1 MFYFMRD
8 ATTTQGRRRRP
19 ARAAHWTMAVP
30 LQARSRDTVRR
41 FAAAAEALLRDRP
54 FERITIQDIV
64 ARAERPIGS
73 FYARFKSK
81 AALLPFLYERYDH
94 TLAQHLESRL
104 GAVAW
109 AELDFSGTVEA
120 LVGVLVGI
128 YEERRWLLRALALF
142 ARQHPEA
149 LSEELVQRRRE
160 LYAGVARLLLRHRR
174 RIAHPD
180 PEAAVRFGIFMVTS
194 VAREQLVFSE
204 APQARVT
211 ALPTTRVRG
220 ELSHALHAYL
230 SQAPT
235 PA

>member
-1 MFYFMRD
+1 MRE
-8 ATTTQGRRRRP
+8 TTTGHGGPRRR

-30 LQARSRDTVRR
+30 LQARSRDTVLR
-41 FAAAAEALLRDRP
+41 FAEAAEALLRDRP

-81 AALLPFLYERYDH
+81 EALLPFLYERYDDS
-94 TLAQHLESRL
+94 LARYLESRL
-104 GAVAW
+104 GTVTW
-109 AELDFSGTVEA
+109 EHLDFADTVEA

-149 LSEELVQRRRE
+149 LSGELVQRRRE

-174 RIAHPD
+174 RIVHPD
-180 PEAAVRFGIFMVTS
+180 PEAAVRFGIFMV
-194 VAREQLVFSE
+194 
-204 APQARVT
+204 
-211 ALPTTRVRG
+211 
-220 ELSHALHAYL
+220 
-230 SQAPT
+230 
-235 PA
+235 